1 MDKIKIQRPLW
12 LEFLNKSSI
21 IFFPPTMLLAF
32 LAPFYIHIYTIR
44 TGNRPGPIFTTAV
57 FFVLLFLIF
66 MFCIH
71 VASLVADSRFCK
83 PVWLRIKKANG
94 QECPG
99 CQYPGSVEVG
109 GKCTEC
115 GMDFTPEIV
124 ERWRQWWSAEHMQS
138 TLPNS
143 DKWWYEQF
151 RALFQSIHKLRQT
164 RIFPS
169 RSKPTPTPPT
179 PDAPPPPQPDPL
191 ASKTDA

>member
-1 MDKIKIQRPLW
+1 MDKIKIHRPLW
-12 LEFLNKSSI
+12 LDFLNKSAI
-21 IFFPPTMLLAF
+21 ILLGPTILSMFTTAF
-32 LAPFYIHIYTIR
+32 YLDFYTILWG
-44 TGNRPGPIFTTAV
+44 TRPGPIIKTALLYV
-57 FFVLLFLIF
+57 SVLWTLVL
-66 MFCIH
+66 CVY
-71 VASLVADSRFCK
+71 VAGLVADSRFCK

-143 DKWWYEQF
+143 GKWWYEQF

-164 RIFPS
+164 RFFPS